1 MQPGKMYHLP
11 PVTDEPKTPVMATT
25 STSMT
30 PLQFK
35 EDIDKEKD

>member
-1 MQPGKMYHLP
+1 MYHLP
-11 PVTDEPKTPVMATT
+11 PVDEDDNTPKMAST

-35 EDIDKEKD
+35 EVIEDEQ